1 MPGDPQQCRLN
12 AARCLT
18 LARRA
23 KRPEAQEAFT
33 AMALTWKQL
42 AAETEA
48 DDALLRVIS
57 EMEFA
62 EPSRALPLALGLIPR
77 AA

>member
-1 MPGDPQQCRLN
+1 
-12 AARCLT
+12 
-18 LARRA
+18 
-23 KRPEAQEAFT
+23 
-33 AMALTWKQL
+33 MALTWKQL

-57 EMEFA
+57 EMELG
-62 EPSRALPLALGLIPR
+62 EPSRALPVALGLIPQ

>member
-1 MPGDPQQCRLN
+1 
-12 AARCLT
+12 
-18 LARRA
+18 
-23 KRPEAQEAFT
+23 
-33 AMALTWKQL
+33 MALTWKQL

-62 EPSRALPLALGLIPR
+62 EPSRALPLALGLIPQ

>member
-1 MPGDPQQCRLN
+1 
-12 AARCLT
+12 
-18 LARRA
+18 
-23 KRPEAQEAFT
+23 
-33 AMALTWKQL
+33 MALTCKQL

-57 EMEFA
+57 EMEFG